1 MSQAQDNPI
10 GTDGFDF
17 VEYAASEGTLLQDL
31 FTELGFSP
39 VARHK
44 SMDITLYRQGGINF
58 LLNAQKEGFAA
69 EFEKA
74 HGPCACA
81 MGFRVKDAEFAL
93 AEVLRRGASEAEVDG
108 DDRVAPAPCIDAI
121 GGSRIYLVD
130 RYNGSSI
137 YEEDYEF
144 LADPAA
150 NEKEA
155 GLTYIDHLTH
165 NVLRGNMDKW
175 ANFYIDLFNFEQIRY
190 FDIDGAATGL
200 VSRAMGSPC
209 GKICIPINES
219 KDDRSQIAEYL
230 DAYHGEG
237 IQHIAMGTDDI
248 YASVAKLKTNGVD
261 FQDTPDTYY
270 ELLKE
275 RIQGHGEDSEAL
287 HKLGILLDGEPN
299 EEVGMLLQIFT
310 KEVIGPIFFEI
321 IQRKG
326 NKGFGEGNF
335 NALFKSIELDQVR
348 RGVLKIDEPAAE

>member
-1 MSQAQDNPI
+1 MDQAQDNPI

-17 VEYAASEGTLLQDL
+17 VEYAAGKGTLLQDL

-44 SMDITLYRQGGINF
+44 SKNITLYRQGGINF

-69 EFEKA
+69 EFAKT
-74 HGPCACA
+74 HGPSACA
-81 MGFRVKDAEFAL
+81 MGFRVANAEAAL
-93 AEVLRRGASEAEVDG
+93 IEVQRRGASKAKVAG
-108 DDRVAPAPCIDAI
+108 DDVAVPAPCIEAI
-121 GGSRIYLVD
+121 GGARIYLVD

-137 YEEDYEF
+137 YEDDYEF
-144 LADPAA
+144 FADSPENDKA
-150 NEKEA
+150 A

-165 NVLRGNMDKW
+165 NVFRGNLDKW
-175 ANFYIDLFNFEQIRY
+175 CDFYIDLFDFTQIRY

-200 VSRAMGSPC
+200 ISRAMGSPC

-230 DAYHGEG
+230 EAYHGEG
-237 IQHIAMGTDDI
+237 IQHIALGTDDI
-248 YASVAKLKTNGVD
+248 YGSVVQLKANGVD
-261 FQDTPDTYY
+261 FQETPDTYY
-270 ELLKE
+270 ELLEE
-275 RIQGHGEDSEAL
+275 RIADHREDSEL
-287 HKLGILLDGEPN
+287 LQKLGILLDGERN
-299 EEVGMLLQIFT
+299 DEVGLLLQIFT
-310 KEVIGPIFFEI
+310 QEVIGPIFFEV